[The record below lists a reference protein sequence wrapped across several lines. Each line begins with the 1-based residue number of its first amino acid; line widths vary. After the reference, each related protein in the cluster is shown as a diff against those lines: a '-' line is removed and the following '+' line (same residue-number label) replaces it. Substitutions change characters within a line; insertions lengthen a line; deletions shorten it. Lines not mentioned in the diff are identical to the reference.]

1 IPCLLNKAPSGGLY
15 TPAERRVRQADC
27 HHLYNYESGFHYPNS
42 RDTLCPELLLK
53 PAILLIVSTSARL
66 A

>member
-1 IPCLLNKAPSGGLY
+1 RSIPCLLNKAPSGGLY

-42 RDTLCPELLLK
+42 RDTLSPEPKLNKELK
-53 PAILLIVSTSARL
+53 VQNMN
-66 A
+66 

>member
-42 RDTLCPELLLK
+42 RDTLCRNMQHSSLLG
-53 PAILLIVSTSARL
+53 RL
-66 A
+66 PGLYK